1 MVIFMNFS
9 DILFLVI
16 FLREAMG
23 EDPNAKKKEDKEE
36 QSKSRKQIEESRQVG
51 VHRRSYTVHLC
62 HLCKHFFSPDVHP
75 CIQGTHKC

>member
-51 VHRRSYTVHLC
+51 V
-62 HLCKHFFSPDVHP
+62 
-75 CIQGTHKC
+75 Q